1 MGAFRP
7 VRILHVIDHFYPQ
20 LGYQE
25 TFLSMTETGQ
35 GHDVTVLTSNLI
47 AKGAYE
53 ANRDF
58 IDSRKT
64 KIGQSIERGIKT
76 IRLPALRLPIVD
88 NLYLLGMEETIARL
102 KPEVI
107 ICHGITFLTSVRL
120 ARLKHRFPNVK
131 LIYDDHMTYNATR
144 GGIFYRI
151 YYLFRLMLIPAIL
164 RSADRIIAVTL
175 ETRDFMEHVY
185 GIPRGDIEV
194 VPLGVDTTLFR
205 RDLKAREEIRARYG
219 IRDEDVVFIYSG
231 KIVPE
236 KGPHLLIGAALKMI
250 AEHSNVVIMLVGG
263 GRNHY
268 RDLLSERTGSS
279 RFRHKFLSVS
289 SVPNKE
295 LFRYY
300 SAADVGVWPLQCS
313 ISMLEAMSCGLP
325 VIISDKSGALERI
338 DNGNGLMY
346 REGDIEDLAE
356 KMETLLDHKTR
367 RTMSLKALEFAKEN
381 DWNIVSARFLSLVDI

>member
-1 MGAFRP
+1 
-7 VRILHVIDHFYPQ
+7 VRILHVIDHFYPE

-25 TFLSMTETGQ
+25 TFLSMTETSQ
-35 GHDVTVLTSNLI
+35 GHDVTVLTGNLI
-47 AKGAYE
+47 AKDVYE

-58 IDSRKT
+58 INSRKT
-64 KIGQSIERGIKT
+64 KIGQSIERGVKT

-88 NLYLLGMEETIARL
+88 NLYLLGMEEAIAGL
-102 KPEVI
+102 KPEFI
-107 ICHGITFLTSVRL
+107 ICHGVTFLTSVRL

-151 YYLFRLMLIPAIL
+151 YYLFKLMLTPTIL
-164 RSADRIIAVTL
+164 RSADRIIAVTP
-175 ETRDFMEHVY
+175 ETRDFMERVY
-185 GIPRGDIEV
+185 GIPREDIEV
-194 VPLGVDTTLFR
+194 IPLGVDTTLFR

-219 IRDEDVVFIYSG
+219 IRDEDIVFMYSG

-250 AEHSNVVIMLVGG
+250 AEHSNVATMLVGG
-263 GRNHY
+263 GKNHY
-268 RDLLSERTGSS
+268 RGLLIEKTSSS
-279 RFRHKFLSVS
+279 RFSHNFIFVS

-295 LFRYY
+295 LFRYF

-338 DNGNGLMY
+338 NNGNGLMY

-356 KMETLLDHKTR
+356 KMETLLDPKTR
-367 RTMSLKALEFAKEN
+367 KTMSLRALKFAKEN
-381 DWNIVSARFLSLVDI
+381 DWNTVSARFLSSVDI